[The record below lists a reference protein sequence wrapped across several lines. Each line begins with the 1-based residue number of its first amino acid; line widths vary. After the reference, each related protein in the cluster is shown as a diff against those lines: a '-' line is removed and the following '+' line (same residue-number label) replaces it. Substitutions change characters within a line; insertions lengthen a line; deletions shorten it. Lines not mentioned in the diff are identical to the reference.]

1 MPRGSG
7 GLGRE
12 SCVLGADR
20 VVRNGEPGAE
30 LWKVVRN
37 WGFFKYGTHLL
48 AQMGL
53 ELMTDFLVQ
62 PYEC

>member
-1 MPRGSG
+1 MR
-7 GLGRE
+7 
-12 SCVLGADR
+12 D
-20 VVRNGEPGAE
+20 GEPGAE
-30 LWKVVRN
+30 LWKVVRI

-53 ELMTDFLVQ
+53 ELMTAFLVQ